1 MTSRNSNVG
10 GSGDQDPFAVD
21 LPSEE
26 AAALW
31 EQDKPPAAGPMANVF
46 SAVLVGAIGLGC
58 MAGALA
64 LGLGTP
70 SEPGSGM
77 WPFILSVVLISLS
90 MALAMLARRITDV
103 EKFSGASWAVLGGT
117 AGLVVFVFLLPVIG
131 FEIPSLVL
139 TFVWL
144 RFLSKETWR
153 MSSLLSFAIVAAF
166 YVIFVLLLGVPLPH
180 LF

>member
-1 MTSRNSNVG
+1 MTSRNSHVG
-10 GSGDQDPFAVD
+10 GSGDQDPLAVN

-31 EQDKPPAAGPMANVF
+31 EQDKPPAAGPMANVS
-46 SAVLVGAIGLGC
+46 SAVLVGAIGLSC

-90 MALAMLARRITDV
+90 VALALLARRITDV
-103 EKFSGASWAVLGGT
+103 EKFSGASWAVLAGT
-117 AGLVVFVFLLPVIG
+117 AGLVAFVFLLPVIG

-139 TFVWL
+139 TFAWL

-153 MSSLLSFAIVAAF
+153 MSSLLSVSIVAAF
-166 YVIFVLLLGVPLPH
+166 YAIFVLLLGVPLPH

>member
-1 MTSRNSNVG
+1 MISRNSNV
-10 GSGDQDPFAVD
+10 SGPGDKDPFHVD

-26 AAALW
+26 ASALW
-31 EQDKPPAAGPMANVF
+31 EHDKPTAGPMANVF
-46 SAVLVGAIGLGC
+46 SAVLVGAIGLSC
-58 MAGALA
+58 MTGALA

-70 SEPGSGM
+70 AEPGSGM

-90 MALAMLARRITDV
+90 VALALFARRIIDV
-103 EKFSGASWAVLGGT
+103 EKFSSSSWAVLAGT
-117 AGLVVFVFLLPVIG
+117 AGLVCFVFLLPVIG

-144 RFLSKETWR
+144 RFLGKETWR
-153 MSSLLSFAIVAAF
+153 MSSLLSFTIVAAF
-166 YVIFVLLLGVPLPH
+166 YIIFVLLLGVPLPH